1 MNNHTLHEK
10 VPLLTHGLIENR
22 LIHNFDTC
30 NGYLRDPFEKEAL
43 WVVSPASFSLYW
55 LLSTSVQEKIDL
67 AYPITIIPG
76 QGTRLRDKGNLF
88 FSLSE
93 RGKLK

>member
-43 WVVSPASFSLYW
+43 WVVSPASFSRSDGSEPLI
-55 LLSTSVQEKIDL
+55 QEGESFSF
-67 AYPITIIPG
+67 ARVN
-76 QGTRLRDKGNLF
+76 TRIWTANLRG
-88 FSLSE
+88 
-93 RGKLK
+93 R